1 MEKYIQKASVLIEA
15 LPYIKQFYGK
25 TFVFKLGGHA
35 MLDEQ
40 LKENFARDIILLWY
54 IGLKPIIVHGGGPQI
69 DDLLK
74 QLGKESRFVNG
85 LRVTDSTTMDVVE
98 MVLVGKINKGI
109 VGLIN
114 HLGGKAV
121 GISGKDGKLMV
132 ARKIEVQGDS
142 GASPDVDMGRTGD
155 IINTDTKL
163 IRTLEIN
170 HFIPVIAPV
179 AVGDDGEAFNVNA
192 DIAAAKIAASLKAEK
207 LILLTDVEGVLD
219 SRGRLLSDIK
229 SGEVDRLI
237 RSGVITGGM
246 IPKVTYAFEAIAHGV
261 KKCHIIDGRIPHS
274 ILLEIFTPEGVGTE
288 IV

>member
-1 MEKYIQKASVLIEA
+1 MEKFIQKASVLVEA

-74 QLGKESRFVNG
+74 QLGKESKFVDG
-85 LRVTDSTTMDVVE
+85 LRVTDSKTMDVVE
-98 MVLVGKINKGI
+98 MVLVGKINKDI

-114 HLGGKAV
+114 HHGGKAV
-121 GISGKDGKLMV
+121 GISGKDGKLLV
-132 ARKIEVQGDS
+132 AKKIEMQGHS
-142 GASPDVDMGRTGD
+142 GEGAGVDMGRTGD
-155 IINTDTKL
+155 IIGTDTKL
-163 IRTLEIN
+163 IRTLELN

-179 AVGDDGEAFNVNA
+179 AVGDDGQAFNVNA

-207 LILLTDVEGVLD
+207 LILLTDVAGVMD
-219 SRGRLLSDIK
+219 SSSKLISNIK
-229 SGEVDRLI
+229 SPDIDDLI
-237 RSGVITGGM
+237 RSGAITGGM
-246 IPKVTYAFEAIAHGV
+246 IPKVTYASEAIAHGV
-261 KKCHIIDGRIPHS
+261 RKCHIIDGRIPHA

-288 IV
+288 IA